1 MIAKFTRGTDRRL
14 GIRFE
19 PETFEEQL
27 LLEVFAQ
34 GAKDHLFRFSS
45 WEQNHPGRAVRE
57 GLTSAWGEIV
67 EQRAESTSASAVA
80 DLDPD
85 DNYRQAR
92 NSWLTGVAEE
102 LHQRDVCE
110 PDILAHLRLANQHSH
125 PAGTE
130 EELHDI
136 VRKVVAGKHED

>member
-34 GAKDHLFRFSS
+34 GAKDRPFRFSS
-45 WEQNHPGRAVRE
+45 WEHNAPGRAMRE

-67 EQRAESTSASAVA
+67 EQHAEAAPA
-80 DLDPD
+80 AADPD
-85 DNYRQAR
+85 PDENYRQSR
-92 NSWLTGVAEE
+92 RRWLTGIAED
-102 LHQRDVCE
+102 LHQRGVSE
-110 PDILAHLRLANQHSH
+110 TDILTRLYSANQHSH
-125 PAGTE
+125 PAGTDDE
-130 EELHDI
+130 VQDI
-136 VRKVVAGKHED
+136 VREVVAGKHAG